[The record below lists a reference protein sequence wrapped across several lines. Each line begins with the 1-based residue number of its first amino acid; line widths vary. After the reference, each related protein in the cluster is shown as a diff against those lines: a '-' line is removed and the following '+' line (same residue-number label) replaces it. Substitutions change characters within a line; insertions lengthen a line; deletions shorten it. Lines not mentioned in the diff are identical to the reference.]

1 MFFCHFVLSF
11 PYQLCTQS
19 TVIGNYCTIDSN
31 VRLQDSHLWQNITIE
46 DGATVKQSILC
57 DGCTIKK
64 GAVVG
69 KGCIVGKGCVIG
81 EGIVLPDFTRVT
93 LCTDDD
99 DEDDGFG
106 DFGSSDDDSGFSSS
120 DEESTSEEDD
130 DDDDNESDDNDDEEE
145 GAVAVGT
152 ASSASAGTGLDVETD
167 HDVVGKDG
175 LGRVWKPRSLD
186 DDDDSDY
193 DDFAGSQGGG
203 GGDPAEELVKSQSI
217 GYDETHLF
225 LKRLGVQEEEDDMF
239 SDDEHGGLGDDD
251 SDFGDDMSF
260 GVGGGSGMMSSNLD
274 DGLLITGR
282 QRGVDVVKELK
293 QLCLEH
299 ETSSPIENLAIELNS
314 FKFSQNATYSDCATG
329 ASLAILERIRITSDM
344 TAPKLVAA
352 LKKELSHWVPL
363 FHKFCHGLEE
373 ENSIIMA
380 VESAAVGGGVI
391 GDVLGKAP
399 AFRFILQTLHQE
411 EVVGEEAILA
421 WAGSRR
427 EGDPTSAVGKLFL
440 QEPTQEFIEWLQDES
455 ESGSDDESGS
465 SDDESDED

>member
-1 MFFCHFVLSF
+1 MFTYLFWHFSL
-11 PYQLCTQS
+11 PLHTQR
-19 TVIGNYCTIDSN
+19 TVIGNCCTINSN
-31 VRLQDSHLWQNITIE
+31 VRLQDSHLWQNVTIE
-46 DGATVKQSILC
+46 DGATVNQSILC
-57 DGCTIKK
+57 DGCTIQK

-69 KGCIVGKGCVIG
+69 KGCIVGKDCVIG
-81 EGIVLPDFTRVT
+81 EGISLPDFTRVT

-99 DEDDGFG
+99 DEDDDFG

-120 DEESTSEEDD
+120 DEESSSED
-130 DDDDNESDDNDDEEE
+130 DDEEE
-145 GAVAVGT
+145 EEGGVTVGAAFP
-152 ASSASAGTGLDVETD
+152 ADAGTGVAVETD

-175 LGRVWKPRSLD
+175 LGHVWKPRALED
-186 DDDDSDY
+186 EDDSDY
-193 DDFAGSQGGG
+193 DDFADSQGGG

-239 SDDEHGGLGDDD
+239 SDDEHGGLGDGD
-251 SDFGDDMSF
+251 SEFGDDISF
-260 GVGGGSGMMSSNLD
+260 GVGGGSGMVSSNLD

-329 ASLAILERIRITSDM
+329 ASLAILERIGITSDM
-344 TAPKLVAA
+344 TAPKLLAA

-373 ENSIIMA
+373 EKSIIMA
-380 VESAAVGGGVI
+380 METAAVNGGTI

-399 AFRFILQTLHQE
+399 SFRFILQTLHQE

-427 EGDPTSAVGKLFL
+427 EGDPTSAVGKLFH

-455 ESGSDDESGS
+455 ESSDG
-465 SDDESDED
+465 ESDED

>member
-1 MFFCHFVLSF
+1 MLHYSLRTCSNFSKIYLSIYLSVLLLLIL
-11 PYQLCTQS
+11 QR

-31 VRLQDSHLWQNITIE
+31 VRLQDSHLWQNVTIE
-46 DGATVKQSILC
+46 SGATVNQSILC

-69 KGCIVGKGCVIG
+69 KGCIVGKDCVIG
-81 EGIVLPDFTRVT
+81 EGIVLPEFTRVT
-93 LCTDDD
+93 LCRDD
-99 DEDDGFG
+99 DEEDDDFG
-106 DFGSSDDDSGFSSS
+106 DFGDSDDDSGFSSS
-120 DEESTSEEDD
+120 DEESSS
-130 DDDDNESDDNDDEEE
+130 SDDDEEE
-145 GAVAVGT
+145 GGVVAT
-152 ASSASAGTGLDVETD
+152 AASADVETD
-167 HDVVGKDG
+167 HDVVGRDG
-175 LGRVWKPRSLD
+175 LGHVWKPRSLD

-193 DDFAGSQGGG
+193 DDFTGSQGGG

-251 SDFGDDMSF
+251 GEFGDDMSF

-314 FKFSQNATYSDCATG
+314 FKFSQNATYSDCAAG
-329 ASLAILERIRITSDM
+329 ATLAILERIGITSDM
-344 TAPKLVAA
+344 TAPKLVVA

-373 ENSIIMA
+373 EKSIIMA
-380 VESAAVGGGVI
+380 TETAAVGGGAI
-391 GDVLGKAP
+391 GAVLGNAP

-411 EVVGEEAILA
+411 EVVSEESILA
-421 WAGSRR
+421 WATSRR
-427 EGDPTSAVGKLFL
+427 EGDHTSAVGKLFL
-440 QEPTQEFIEWLQDES
+440 QQPTQEFIEWLQDES
-455 ESGSDDESGS
+455 ESGSDDDDDESGS
-465 SDDESDED
+465 SDED